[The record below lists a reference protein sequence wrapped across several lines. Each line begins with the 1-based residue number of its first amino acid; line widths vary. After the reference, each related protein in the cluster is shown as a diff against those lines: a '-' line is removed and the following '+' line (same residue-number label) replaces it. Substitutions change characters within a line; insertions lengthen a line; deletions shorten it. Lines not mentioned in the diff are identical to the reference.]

1 LTDDAVAPAVEVAPD
16 VGYLERYA
24 VERVARNGIERAAA
38 AGVVRMISRLVKKHP
53 LIAAELLLSGATRA
67 GRVGWE
73 ELGKQDRKRLRYKRG
88 RLRSVP
94 LIAPVK
100 DA

>member
-1 LTDDAVAPAVEVAPD
+1 MAPD

-24 VERVARNGIERAAA
+24 VNRVARNGIERAAA
-38 AGVVRMISRLVKKHP
+38 AGAVRMISRLVKKHP
-53 LIAAELLLSGATRA
+53 LIAAELLLSGASRA
-67 GRVGWE
+67 GQVGWE
-73 ELGKQDRKRLRYKRG
+73 ELGKRERKRSRNKKG

-94 LIAPVK
+94 LIAPLK